1 LLALTGVKIKPV
13 GYVRCDQVN
22 LLDLAAREA
31 RFVEKAPVEVRAQVF
46 DILYGVIEGV
56 GS

>member
-1 LLALTGVKIKPV
+1 MFEKVMS
-13 GYVRCDQVN
+13 
-22 LLDLAAREA
+22 LDLAAREA
-31 RFVEKAPVEVRAQVF
+31 RFVEKAPVEVREQGF